1 MNKKKLLYTRKIA
14 EEKKTDIVLCAFQ
27 RFLRDKIASVF
38 LIKLSCSGPGLRT
51 GVATF
56 LIPYCCRCGFKK
68 IQWFFMENQILS
80 ICHSPNPIQ
89 AVSFQGCSRM
99 GGGWSVVYFVT
110 AKETHSEPSHGYDNF
125 FCIIFL
131 VKKFLQDK
139 FLICVTLS
147 AFVKYF
153 TTNPIIRTMHSHRIP
168 FGSNLINLIRE
179 SSRNDHEFIQLMVCA
194 KVTT

>member
-38 LIKLSCSGPGLRT
+38 LIKLSCSAPGLRK

-68 IQWFFMENQILS
+68 IQWFFMKNQLLS

-89 AVSFQGCSRM
+89 DVSFQGCSRM
-99 GGGWSVVYFVT
+99 GGGMKCCLFCDCQRNAFWTFPWIWQFLLHHLSSKKIPTGQVFNMCNT
-110 AKETHSEPSHGYDNF
+110 
-125 FCIIFL
+125 FCICKVFYYQPDY
-131 VKKFLQDK
+131 KND
-139 FLICVTLS
+139 
-147 AFVKYF
+147 AF
-153 TTNPIIRTMHSHRIP
+153 P
-168 FGSNLINLIRE
+168 
-179 SSRNDHEFIQLMVCA
+179 
-194 KVTT
+194 